1 MGIDAGTSPT
11 ELATL
16 VSQALEDNG
25 IRATL
30 SGGGAV
36 SIYTENLYESLDLDF
51 VTAERRERLTAALE
65 PLGFS
70 LADDKRHFVHPK
82 TELFLEFPAA
92 PLAFGRRVVEQDEI
106 PKLET
111 PWGKLRIVTPTLC
124 VMDRLAAYW
133 HWHDRQCWDQAAM
146 VAERNAIDYEMLLQ
160 FAQEESA
167 DPGDIEKL
175 REWAA
180 QAR

>member
-1 MGIDAGTSPT
+1 M
-11 ELATL
+11 ELAAL
-16 VSQALEDNG
+16 VSQALEDSG

-36 SIYTENLYESLDLDF
+36 SIYTENLYESRDLDF
-51 VTAERRERLTAALE
+51 VTAERRGHLAEVLA

-70 LADDKRHFVHPK
+70 LADDKRHFSHPG

-92 PLAFGRRVVEQDEI
+92 PLAFGYRVVEQDEI
-106 PKLET
+106 PRLET

-133 HWHDRQCWDQAAM
+133 HWNDRQCWDQAMM
-146 VAERNAIDYEMLLQ
+146 VAERHAIDYEVLLE
-160 FAQEESA
+160 FAQEEGA
-167 DPGDIEKL
+167 DTGDIERL
-175 REWAA
+175 RERAA
-180 QAR
+180 GNG